1 MVTSRGLQREQSHS
15 SSGRLSGS
23 RGGLLKT
30 GHPKKKTRGRETR
43 SIRRYHGHVGVGEQH
58 AVSHDRQTVG
68 HTRRGQR
75 AVGGEEG
82 VGHTS
87 TGRGMPTGNV
97 HSRLNRRRCHSFHKS
112 PRTVSDDMTVVA
124 RHVRNGRAAQRE
136 H

>member
-30 GHPKKKTRGRETR
+30 GHPKKKHAGVRPDR
-43 SIRRYHGHVGVGEQH
+43 SEDTTATFGVGEQH

-68 HTRRGQR
+68 HPRRGKR
-75 AVGGEEG
+75 AVGGGEG
-82 VGHTS
+82 VRHTS

-97 HSRLNRRRCHSFHKS
+97 HSRLSRRRCHSFHRS
-112 PRTVSDDMTVVA
+112 PSPMT
-124 RHVRNGRAAQRE
+124 
-136 H
+136 